1 MLCVANGQSR
11 ARVVFIQNKRIRRF
25 AVNTTRCSPPLV
37 LMTMKSLFAFHEIF
51 SLSLWDFFFRSM
63 LHLLACT
70 IYPKTLQ
77 SASLTLAPVLRVL
90 PLHFR
95 ISFVCRAFGL
105 VLGRIAPCANEMLEQ
120 PGPRRN
126 VAKTTRYY

>member
-51 SLSLWDFFFRSM
+51 SLSLGFFF
-63 LHLLACT
+63 
-70 IYPKTLQ
+70 
-77 SASLTLAPVLRVL
+77 
-90 PLHFR
+90 
-95 ISFVCRAFGL
+95 SF
-105 VLGRIAPCANEMLEQ
+105 
-120 PGPRRN
+120 N
-126 VAKTTRYY
+126 VALARVYNLPKNSSVCFTHTRTSVAGASTSL